1 MKKMTAAMAA
11 LGVVAGLGA
20 AALPLASYASEATVP
35 VTAIIDDALS
45 INITDATTADDLGAD
60 GVLIEGVTPGGA
72 VESRKIA
79 VTVSGNDTQQKYKL
93 TLEDRLADTALIN
106 ANNER
111 IETLTTT
118 GALNADTS
126 TSAWGYAVSN
136 SVSAEATSYK
146 GVPARNNPVQLLSGS
161 GNTGTIAANGKATTY
176 VSFGVYAAEGQQPG
190 RYTSDVIFTASVA
203 N

>member
-1 MKKMTAAMAA
+1 MRKMTAAMAA

-20 AALPLASYASEATVP
+20 AALPLSSYASEATVP

-79 VTVSGNDTQQKYKL
+79 VTVNGNDSQNKYKL
-93 TLEDRLADTALIN
+93 TLEDRSTDPALMS
-106 ANNER
+106 ATDR
-111 IETLTTT
+111 IEALATA
-118 GALNADTS
+118 GALNADPD
-126 TSAWGYAVSN
+126 TSAWGYAVSS
-136 SVSAEATSYK
+136 SVSADVTSWK
-146 GVPARNNPVQLLSGS
+146 GVPARNNPVQLLTGS
-161 GNTGTIAANGKATTY
+161 GNTGTIPANGKATTY
-176 VSFGVYAAEGQQPG
+176 VSFGVYAAEGQEAG
-190 RYTSDVIFTASVA
+190 RYTSDVIFTATAA